1 MGLHARR
8 SQEERGDSLSHIEIK
23 FRNSVLK
30 QITIKLI
37 KKIVEQWIFGFCK
50 WDPGFWGVYWDDER
64 NGQMRSGQFFV
75 TFVIH
80 LQSKLELFIL
90 QQNAVLFLTARFFWQ
105 VIPHLVAPCEI
116 KIQLFLKFRWHDP
129 IGLWYIISHFYCS
142 NWEAQLKVKS
152 RLEGRRGAQEAVG
165 EVRELNKIFLIQKML
180 SIVILRCH
188 S

>member
-105 VIPHLVAPCEI
+105 AILHLVAPCEI
-116 KIQLFLKFRWHDP
+116 KIQLFSQISMAWPYRPLIYHITLLLLK
-129 IGLWYIISHFYCS
+129 L
-142 NWEAQLKVKS
+142 
-152 RLEGRRGAQEAVG
+152 RGFTQSKNQPG
-165 EVRELNKIFLIQKML
+165 EPADMVR
-180 SIVILRCH
+180 
-188 S
+188 